1 MKAKKSILSMALAT
15 AVCISS
21 ITGCSSDTATRTLAS
36 SNAFGNLNLSVQEY
50 QKLYSNSEE
59 KDQFKALT
67 LLARS
72 QIVAGDYA
80 HANESINE
88 MFSKA
93 KNDVQKDQA
102 SIVLAM
108 MQSKQGY
115 TDDAIATLKDVNYKA
130 LPRQALSYFL
140 ILNSNINNLQF
151 QKTKNPE
158 NGIYAFKNQ
167 ATLLKLVD
175 SKNDRKKVIEKSV
188 SILSAIDE
196 KSLASALSRSNNEI
210 DKGFY
215 EYSIISRTSNDELKQ
230 NLLNDFAKRYS
241 DHPVTEVVHIEPV
254 DEQDNVKESNSIANV
269 DSKAIFTLPENAK
282 IAVLL
287 PLSGRFAPS
296 VGEPAKLGILTALKD
311 RNIKANVVF
320 YDTNKESISQIV
332 ATLKANGTKLILG
345 PILKPE
351 VTALN
356 NTGIKIPSIVFNESE
371 TVRPVN
377 QWYFDL
383 GPNYEG
389 SIAASKIFADQKLS
403 AVVISKNNDQNA
415 KRSATAFKHTFA
427 KTKLTSNFC
436 LYNSAS
442 NAKKELSNCPLSE
455 VQAVY
460 LNASTNDAVSIKP
473 IIPATA
479 QIYLTDK
486 SYMGLNNSSSEFAL
500 KGALLGD
507 MPWLLT
513 DSQLKESF
521 MKSLPKANPQV
532 QKIFAAAYDSVA
544 FAYSIEQLANN
555 SEDVLHGLTGDI
567 TLGQD
572 GLIETSPMWVEL
584 GKLR

>member
-1 MKAKKSILSMALAT
+1 MKANKSIISLAIAT

-21 ITGCSSDTATRTLAS
+21 LTSCSSDTATKTLAS
-36 SNAFGNLNLSVQEY
+36 NNAFGNLTLSVQDY
-50 QKLYSNSEE
+50 QKLYSDSEQ

-67 LLARS
+67 LLARA

-88 MFSKA
+88 LFSKA
-93 KNDVQKDQA
+93 QNDIQKDQA

-130 LPRQALSYFL
+130 LPRQTLSYFL
-140 ILNSNINNLQF
+140 VLNSNINLLQF
-151 QKTKNPE
+151 QKTKNSE

-167 ATLLKLVD
+167 VTLLKIVD
-175 SKNDRKKVIEKSV
+175 SKDDRKKVIEKSL
-188 SILSAIDE
+188 SILSSLDE
-196 KSLASALSRSNNEI
+196 KSIATALSKSSNEV

-230 NLLNDFAKRYS
+230 NLLSDFAQRYA
-241 DHPVTEVVHIEPV
+241 DHPVTEIVHIQSVEK
-254 DEQDNVKESNSIANV
+254 QDNEKDTIAVANV
-269 DSKAIFTLPENAK
+269 NSKSIFSLPENAK

-287 PLSGRFAPS
+287 PLTGRFAPS

-311 RNIKANVVF
+311 RNIKANVIF
-320 YDTNKESISQIV
+320 YDTNKESISHIV
-332 ATLKANGTKLILG
+332 ATLKTNGTKLILG

-356 NTGIKIPSIVFNESE
+356 NSGIKIPSIVFNESE
-371 TVRPVN
+371 SVRPAN

-403 AVVISKNNDQNA
+403 AVVISKNDDQNA
-415 KRSATAFKHTFA
+415 KRSATAFKYTFA
-427 KTKLTSNFC
+427 KTKLPYNFC
-436 LYNSAS
+436 LYKNAS
-442 NAKKELSNCPLSE
+442 NAKKDLSNCNLSE

-473 IIPATA
+473 LIPATA

-513 DSQLKESF
+513 DSQLKASF